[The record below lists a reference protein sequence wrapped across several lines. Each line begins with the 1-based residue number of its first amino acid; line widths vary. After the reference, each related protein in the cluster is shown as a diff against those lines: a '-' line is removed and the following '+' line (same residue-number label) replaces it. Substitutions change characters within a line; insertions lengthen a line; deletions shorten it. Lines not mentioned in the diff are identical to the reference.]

1 MDGVDRTQYQATA
14 LYSDIYAQAIMI
26 ELLALRSHF
35 GLINDNARTYCEM
48 SQAYIMPTSRRINST
63 PLTVDRVF
71 RKQTNSIRGFG
82 LSLFGQSERRIEF
95 GLFVRS
101 SV

>member
-1 MDGVDRTQYQATA
+1 
-14 LYSDIYAQAIMI
+14 MI

-63 PLTVDRVF
+63 PLTVDADAQ
-71 RKQTNSIRGFG
+71 RKAIAQLTKSA
-82 LSLFGQSERRIEF
+82 SEAADAVMQR
-95 GLFVRS
+95 LKT
-101 SV
+101 